1 MTSQGL
7 PDRLLVILIYQISYV
22 PLKYCDVIF
31 RYQPGDSL
39 DTSLNA
45 CLDSIVTQAEERMG
59 VIAAPDRVAPYLKIV
74 PGSPCLFSER
84 ISKHAAGKPVVFD
97 EDAP

>member
-1 MTSQGL
+1 MPS
-7 PDRLLVILIYQISYV
+7 
-22 PLKYCDVIF
+22 KYCDVIF

-39 DTSLNA
+39 YTSLNA
-45 CLDSIVTQAEERMG
+45 CLDSIVTQAEERIG
-59 VIAAPDRVAPYLKIV
+59 AIAAHDRVAPYPKIV

-84 ISKHAAGKPVVFD
+84 ISKNAAGKPVLFD